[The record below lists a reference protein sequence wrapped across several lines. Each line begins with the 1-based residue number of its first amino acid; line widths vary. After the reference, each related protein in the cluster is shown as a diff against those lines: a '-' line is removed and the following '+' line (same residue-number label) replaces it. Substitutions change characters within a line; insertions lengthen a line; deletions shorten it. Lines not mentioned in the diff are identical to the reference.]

1 MAENSTIAR
10 PYAEALFAAA
20 QGAGQSLQS
29 TADQVQML
37 ADLVELEDVRQTL
50 SDPRLDANQR
60 AELIRG
66 LLSGQT
72 LDQHLNKF
80 IDLLLENDRL
90 LLLPEVAA
98 QFQVLKD
105 EAEGV
110 AQAEIVS
117 AYAMTD
123 EQVNELVQLLEPKFN
138 KKLKPHV
145 TVDDTLIGGVRVVVG
160 DYVLDT
166 SVQARL
172 NRMREALMA

>member
-1 MAENSTIAR
+1 
-10 PYAEALFAAA
+10 
-20 QGAGQSLQS
+20 
-29 TADQVQML
+29 ML

-72 LDQHLNKF
+72 LDQHLNNF

>member
-10 PYAEALFAAA
+10 PYAEALFAATQA
-20 QGAGQSLQS
+20 AGNGLQE
-29 TADQVQML
+29 TADDVRYL
-37 ADLVELEDVRQTL
+37 AELVELEDVRQTV
-50 SDPRLDANQR
+50 SDPRLDSAQR

-66 LLSGQT
+66 LTKGKTVSEQ
-72 LDQHLNKF
+72 LNNF

-90 LLLPEVAA
+90 LLLPEVSDQYQA
-98 QFQVLKD
+98 LKD

-117 AYAMTD
+117 AYALTD
-123 EQVNELVQLLEPKFN
+123 AQVSELVQMLEPKFN

-145 TVDDTLIGGVRVVVG
+145 TVDETLIGGVRVVVG

-166 SVQARL
+166 SVQAQL
-172 NRMREALMA
+172 NRMREALVA